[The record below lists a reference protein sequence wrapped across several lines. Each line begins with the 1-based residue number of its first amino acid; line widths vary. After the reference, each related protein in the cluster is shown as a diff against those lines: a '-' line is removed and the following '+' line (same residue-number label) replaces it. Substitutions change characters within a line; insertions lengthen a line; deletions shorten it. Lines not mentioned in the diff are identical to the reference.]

1 MTALADRDCVP
12 CRGGVPP
19 LGEAEIAP
27 LLAQLAGWTMW
38 RAGAD
43 HPHPKSPLHGALRT
57 RYTVA
62 NFAEALALVNR
73 IGAIAEAQ
81 NHHPD
86 LGLAWGRVDVEIWTH
101 TIRGLTES
109 DFIFAAKCDR
119 AYAALRAARGEPLP
133 GA

>member
-1 MTALADRDCVP
+1 MSALAERNCVP

-19 LGEAEIAP
+19 LAEGAIAP
-27 LLAQLAGWTMW
+27 LLAQIEGWTLW
-38 RAGAD
+38 RADAA
-43 HPHPKSPLHGALRT
+43 HPHAKSPLHGALRK
-57 RYTVA
+57 RYA
-62 NFAEALALVNR
+62 LSNFAQALELVNR

-109 DFIFAAKCDR
+109 DFIFAAKCDH
-119 AYAALRAARGEPLP
+119 AYADLRAAVG
-133 GA
+133 